1 MRIKELSQRSGM
13 AASAIRFYEDEG
25 LLPPVRRSDNGYRS
39 YGGDHVERLRFIQRC
54 RSLDMSLEDIRR
66 MTGLLFHNDEADPD
80 EVHDIVEEK
89 LAVVDQR
96 IAELNL
102 MRGELLSL
110 LDRCHHGHH
119 HAAGEVCG
127 MVDALRHE
135 TQN

>member
-1 MRIKELSQRSGM
+1 MRIKELSQLSGM

-39 YGGDHVERLRFIQRC
+39 YGNDHVERLRFIQRC

-80 EVHDIVEEK
+80 EVHDIVEEQ

-119 HAAGEVCG
+119 HASGEVCG
-127 MVDALRHE
+127 VVDALRRE
-135 TQN
+135 TQP

>member
-1 MRIKELSQRSGM
+1 MRIKELSQLSGM

-39 YGGDHVERLRFIQRC
+39 YGNDHVERLRFIQRC

-66 MTGLLFHNDEADPD
+66 MTGLLFQNLEADPD
-80 EVHDIVEEK
+80 EVHDIVEEQ
-89 LAVVDQR
+89 LAVVDRR

-119 HAAGEVCG
+119 HVSGEVCG
-127 MVDALRHE
+127 VVDALRHE